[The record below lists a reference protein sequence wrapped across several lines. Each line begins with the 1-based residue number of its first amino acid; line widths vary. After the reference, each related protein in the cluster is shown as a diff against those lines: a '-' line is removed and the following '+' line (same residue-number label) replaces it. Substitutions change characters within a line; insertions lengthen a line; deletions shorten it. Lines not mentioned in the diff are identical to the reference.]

1 VFAIVRG
8 PNRGQAIILGTRDG
22 MAVGIARTASLL
34 FGPRRVSYRFGIAA
48 FALLLSSNSLQNA
61 IAIGETRSISMHHTH
76 TGEDITITFKQN
88 GRYDDEALK
97 KLNWFLRDWRTDEP
111 TKMDPKLFDLLSE
124 VYREVGAEK
133 PIHIISAYR
142 SPKTNNMLRRRS
154 RGVAKT
160 SQHMAGRAIDFV
172 IPDVPLEDQRIAG
185 LRLQHGGVGYYPG
198 GGNNFV
204 HMDTGSVRHWPRMT
218 RDQLARV
225 FPNGRTVHVPS
236 DGQPLSGFTLAL
248 ADIEKRGGSASEPT
262 LAAAREAG
270 TISAGSEAKS
280 RGLLAKLFGLAA
292 EEDEDAA
299 GRTGSAPATKTA
311 AVPVPRTRPGGSQV
325 AGASSQP
332 ATFQVASASSQPVV
346 LPGQPESQTG
356 ALLPSADQTIAA
368 RGFWQGPSTLNS
380 AGGRPR
386 LVDLPREIAVSDAT
400 ASVAASGRDRVSGT
414 ALAYATPSVLAP
426 APRAAPMGSFHDR
439 VSPLATEADETGPA
453 EGTTIAVKSD
463 GSPPGMRSRTGK
475 VSVPVKAGQRFD
487 EPWLRAM
494 IVTPSARSFMT
505 STLFG
510 AQDFRTLKPFLQKP
524 ASSLSMTFSADPHR
538 GLVSEL
544 FKGEAI
550 VFLATVTFDSQR
562 TAALR

>member
-22 MAVGIARTASLL
+22 MAVGIARTASSL

-61 IAIGETRSISMHHTH
+61 IAIGETRTIAMHHTH
-76 TGEDITITFKQN
+76 TGEDIAITFKQN

-124 VYREVGAEK
+124 VYREVGGEK

-142 SPKTNNMLRRRS
+142 SPKTNTMLRKRS

-292 EEDEDAA
+292 EEDDDAA
-299 GRTGSAPATKTA
+299 GRTASAPAAKTA
-311 AVPVPRTRPGGSQV
+311 PVPVPRTRPGGYQV
-325 AGASSQP
+325 ATPSSQP
-332 ATFQVASASSQPVV
+332 ATFQVASASSQPVA
-346 LPGQPESQTG
+346 LPAEPESQTG
-356 ALLPSADQTIAA
+356 APSPSANQAIAA
-368 RGFWQGPSTLNS
+368 RGFWQGLSIPNS
-380 AGGRPR
+380 AGARPR
-386 LVDLPREIAVSDAT
+386 LVDLPREIAEPDAT
-400 ASVAASGRDRVSGT
+400 GSVANAGRDRVSGT

-426 APRAAPMGSFHDR
+426 PSRAEPMGSFHDR
-439 VSPLATEADETGPA
+439 VAPLATEADETGPA
-453 EGTTIAVKSD
+453 EGTTVAVKSD
-463 GSPPGMRSRTGK
+463 GSPPGLRTRTGK

-510 AQDFRTLKPFLQKP
+510 AQDFRSLKPFLQKP

-538 GLVSEL
+538 GLITER
-544 FKGEAI
+544 FNGEAI
-550 VFLATVTFDSQR
+550 VFLATVTFDSRR